1 MLDKYQVKC
10 LENFLAKAKCWPKCP
25 ASIYKN
31 LALILILDRSA
42 KLKKTILVVRYI
54 ENYQVL
60 LFTTM

>member
-1 MLDKYQVKC
+1 MLDKCQVKC
-10 LENFLAKAKCWPKCP
+10 LVKCLAKAKCWSKCP
-25 ASIYKN
+25 ASIYKD

-42 KLKKTILVVRYI
+42 KLKKKPSWLFTI